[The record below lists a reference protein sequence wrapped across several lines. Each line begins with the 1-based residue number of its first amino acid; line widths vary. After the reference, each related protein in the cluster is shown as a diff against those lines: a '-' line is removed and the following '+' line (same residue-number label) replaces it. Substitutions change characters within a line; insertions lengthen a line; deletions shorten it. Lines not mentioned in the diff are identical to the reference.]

1 MSRKISA
8 EHLSRPAYVYIRQS
22 SMDQV
27 RHNLES
33 QRRQY
38 QLAEKAKSMGWNEV
52 RVIDE
57 DLGRSGAS
65 AVDRT
70 GFQRL
75 VADVSLRRCGAVF
88 SLEASRLARNNSDW
102 YRLLDLCSLTKTL
115 IVDSE
120 AVYDP
125 RLSNDR
131 LLLGLKGAMSEAEL
145 GLIYQRAQQGIL
157 SKAKRGELYT
167 SVAIGYVKTRDDR
180 LEKDPNLRVQES
192 IQGVFDKFI
201 EAGSVRQTLLW
212 YRQEKVRLPA
222 RTYNQWGSETVWKL
236 PVYNTLLKFI
246 KNPIYGG
253 AYVWGRTQTET
264 CVENGEARK
273 YAGRRK
279 PQEEWLVL
287 IRDHHEGYID
297 WQRYEQNQKIVEEN
311 TQMRGAQVA
320 GAIRS
325 GKSLIAGLLR
335 CGHCGRR
342 LHVAYSGSKGQVPR
356 YQCRG
361 AAVNHGTG
369 LCISFGGLR
378 VDRAIENEIL
388 RVVTPAAVEGALL
401 VASQSKN
408 ETGQRERLRE
418 RELEQ
423 LRYESERAYR
433 QYNAVDPANRLVADS
448 LERKWNTA
456 LEKQQAAEIRLKELQ
471 NQAANNVAPDRDAL
485 LQLAEVFPEVWKNPA
500 MDMKTKKRIVRL
512 LVEEIVASIDDSPPE
527 IRLIIHWKGGKHTP
541 LRVKKNKTGSHR
553 FCTQKDVVEL
563 VRELARQVPDKEIVR
578 ILNRLGKKTGR
589 GLSWNEARVR
599 GLRNYHKIKVFSE
612 EDRARGFCNLKQA
625 AQILEISPMSVHRF
639 IEKGI
644 LPARQTAP
652 LAPWQIQTTDL
663 SLKTVQKAVEDVKV
677 RRRFRWVDRSDQLR
691 LLDRC
696 SKESVRIL

>member
-1 MSRKISA
+1 MSRKITA

-38 QLAEKAKSMGWNEV
+38 QLAEKAEDMGWNEV
-52 RVIDE
+52 LVIDE
-57 DLGRSGAS
+57 DQGRSGAS

-102 YRLLDLCSLTKTL
+102 YRLLDLCSLTETL

-180 LEKDPNLRVQES
+180 LEKDPNQRVQES
-192 IQGVFDKFI
+192 IQGVFDKFN

-212 YRQEKVRLPA
+212 YRQERVRLPA
-222 RTYNQWGSETVWKL
+222 QSYHQWGNETIWKL
-236 PVYNTLLKFI
+236 PVYNTILKFI
-246 KNPIYGG
+246 KNPIYAG

-264 CVENGEARK
+264 CVENGEAKK
-273 YAGRRK
+273 YAGVRK
-279 PQEEWLVL
+279 PRKEWLVL
-287 IRDHHEGYID
+287 IRDHHDGYVD
-297 WQRYEQNQKIVEEN
+297 WQAYERNQKTVEDN
-311 TQMRGAQVA
+311 TQMRGAKVA

-388 RVVTPAAVEGALL
+388 RVVAPVAVKGALL
-401 VASQSKN
+401 AVEQSEN
-408 ETGQRERLRE
+408 ETGQRERLLE

-423 LRYESERAYR
+423 LQYEAERTYR
-433 QYNAVDPANRLVADS
+433 QYNAVDPANRLVADN
-448 LERKWNTA
+448 LERKWNAA
-456 LEKQQAAEIRLKELQ
+456 LEQLQAVEIPLKELK
-471 NQAANNVAPDRDAL
+471 NQAARNVAPDRKEL
-485 LQLAEVFPEVWKNPA
+485 LQLAEVFPEVWKDPA
-500 MDMKTKKRIVRL
+500 TDMKTKKRIVRL
-512 LVEEIVASIDDSPPE
+512 LVEEIVASIDENHPKVH
-527 IRLIIHWKGGKHTP
+527 LIIHWKGGKHTS

-553 FCTQKDVVEL
+553 FCTHKDVVEL
-563 VRELARQVPDKEIVR
+563 VRELARQVPDQEIVR
-578 ILNRLGKKTGR
+578 ILNRLGQKTGR
-589 GLSWNEARVR
+589 GLSWNESRIR
-599 GLRNYHKIKVFSE
+599 SLRNYHKIEVFSE
-612 EDRARGFCNLKQA
+612 KDRARGLCNLKQA
-625 AQILEISPMSVHRF
+625 AQILGISPMSVHRF
-639 IEKGI
+639 IKKGI
-644 LPARQTAP
+644 LPAGQTVP
-652 LAPWQIQTTDL
+652 FAPWQIQKADL
-663 SLKTVQKAVEDVKV
+663 ILKAVQKAVEDVKF
-677 RRRFRWVDRSDQLR
+677 RRQPRWADRSDQLR
-691 LLDRC
+691 LPDHP
-696 SKESVRIL
+696 SKESVQTL